1 MNKPDNTLPVD
12 AYRALLAKQENEERM
27 ARRKVGHEESALQ
40 RDCVAWFRCQYPE
53 HAPLLF
59 AVPNGGRRSRTEAA
73 IMKAEG
79 VTAGVSDLI
88 LLEARGGYGALCL
101 EMKREAKE
109 SRQSVSQKEW
119 QKVSERM
126 GNRYVVCRTFEE
138 FKREVDGYMAKPLDR
153 GRVVING
160 EDIGPVLVCHGQT
173 VAPANSRGVGGVSPF
188 PEGRKPRK

>member
-1 MNKPDNTLPVD
+1 
-12 AYRALLAKQENEERM
+12 
-27 ARRKVGHEESALQ
+27 
-40 RDCVAWFRCQYPE
+40 
-53 HAPLLF
+53 
-59 AVPNGGRRSRTEAA
+59 
-73 IMKAEG
+73 MKAEG

-109 SRQSVSQKEW
+109 SRQSVSQREW

-138 FKREVDGYMAKPLDR
+138 FQKVVGEYMGLAFTSY
-153 GRVVING
+153 
-160 EDIGPVLVCHGQT
+160 GQSM
-173 VAPANSRGVGGVSPF
+173 AMANSRGVGGVSPF